1 MILHDSGGFES
12 GGNIEFEQ
20 VKEFILEMSN
30 ATEMRDRLHVIW
42 FADTSPP
49 KSANPGLLTSARFC
63 IEMNSPRVQ
72 QKAAIDFFRIVS
84 RNSEIPI
91 VVVQTKKDEFW
102 DLQYGRARRSFVSP
116 ADMEAYADE
125 ELRKRMI
132 LIEEE
137 LSDIKDG
144 RCDSVVA
151 VSKGS

>member
-1 MILHDSGGFES
+1 
-12 GGNIEFEQ
+12 
-20 VKEFILEMSN
+20 
-30 ATEMRDRLHVIW
+30 
-42 FADTSPP
+42 
-49 KSANPGLLTSARFC
+49 
-63 IEMNSPRVQ
+63 MNSPRVQ
-72 QKAAIDFFRIVS
+72 QKAAIDFFTIVS

-102 DLQYGRARRSFVSP
+102 DLQYGKARRNCINST
-116 ADMEAYADE
+116 DMEAYADE

-151 VSKGS
+151 ISKGS